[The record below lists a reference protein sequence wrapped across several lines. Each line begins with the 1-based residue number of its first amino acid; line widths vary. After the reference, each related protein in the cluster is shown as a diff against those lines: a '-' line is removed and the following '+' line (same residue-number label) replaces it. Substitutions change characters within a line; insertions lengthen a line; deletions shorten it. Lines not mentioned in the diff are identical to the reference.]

1 VSSWIGW
8 RYSRRRKVRRRSSVS
23 LISILLRGELMQVF
37 NVQGMSCQHCVAAIT
52 RAVQALDSAA
62 RVQVDLPAG
71 RVSIESVLA
80 EAELLRVLAD
90 EGYAAQ
96 RLQGL

>member
-1 VSSWIGW
+1 
-8 RYSRRRKVRRRSSVS
+8 
-23 LISILLRGELMQVF
+23 MQVF

-62 RVQVDLPAG
+62 QVQVDLPGG
-71 RVSIESVLA
+71 RVSIESVRP

-96 RLQGL
+96 RGS